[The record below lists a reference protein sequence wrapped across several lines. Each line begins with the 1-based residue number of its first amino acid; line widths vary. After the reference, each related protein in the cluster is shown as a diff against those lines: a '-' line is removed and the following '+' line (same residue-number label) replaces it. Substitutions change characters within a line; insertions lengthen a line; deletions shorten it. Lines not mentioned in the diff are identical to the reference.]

1 MDRTVATISVPRA
14 TISVPRFQ
22 EYLNKHEANERRKR
36 VSLPDS
42 SPVTSSN
49 TSFWAANRT
58 GSGVSM
64 ADSAVVLR
72 KYQYQLASKSP
83 QATKNTGSSD
93 DPDNPNAVSAEDVWA
108 R

>member
-1 MDRTVATISVPRA
+1 
-14 TISVPRFQ
+14 
-22 EYLNKHEANERRKR
+22 
-36 VSLPDS
+36 
-42 SPVTSSN
+42 
-49 TSFWAANRT
+49 
-58 GSGVSM
+58 M